1 MATSDPHFHEATA
14 GAAPPVTALRTP
26 GGRFGLRLFSPA
38 AVVAS
43 FLLLGGLLWF
53 SHDLA
58 QEPPQIEH
66 ASLKGFPTDIGG
78 FHLLQDVKLDQAT
91 LNVLRPTEVLMRYY
105 QRGEKEPPV
114 SLYIPF
120 FATQEEDS
128 RIHNPAA
135 CLPGAGWQIV
145 RRVREPLPWRGKTAY
160 ANLVTLQK
168 GLDWQMG
175 LYWIHSRGRIVAG
188 EYRAKLF
195 LMYDVFTQRRRDG
208 ALVRLMTSVAS
219 GPEREVAMGAA
230 KARLLDLAHGIL
242 PILPKYLPN

>member
-1 MATSDPHFHEATA
+1 MATSDSHLHEGTA
-14 GAAPPVTALRTP
+14 GASTT

-53 SHDLA
+53 SHDFG
-58 QEPPQIEH
+58 QEHPPKLDR
-66 ASLKGFPTDIGG
+66 ASLAGFPTEIGG
-78 FHLLQDVKLDQAT
+78 FHLLRDVKLDKAT

-105 QRGEKEPPV
+105 QRRAEEPPV

-188 EYRAKLF
+188 EYRAKLY
-195 LMYDVFTQRRRDG
+195 LMYDVFTQHRRDG
-208 ALVRLMTSVAS
+208 ALVRLMTSIAS
-219 GPEREVAMGAA
+219 GPDREVAMGAA
-230 KARLLDLAHGIL
+230 KARLLDLANGIL

>member
-1 MATSDPHFHEATA
+1 MATSDSPLHDATTLPSPA
-14 GAAPPVTALRTP
+14 GHY
-26 GGRFGLRLFSPA
+26 GLRLFSPV

-53 SHDLA
+53 SHDLT
-58 QEPPQIEH
+58 QEPPKLERT
-66 ASLKGFPTDIGG
+66 SLAEFPTDIGG
-78 FHLLQDVKLDQAT
+78 YHLLKDVKLDQAT

-105 QRGEKEPPV
+105 QGSEQEPPV

-175 LYWIHSRGRIVAG
+175 LYWIHSRGRVVAG

-219 GPEREVAMGAA
+219 GPDREAAMAAA
-230 KARLLDLAHGIL
+230 KARLLGLANGIL

>member
-1 MATSDPHFHEATA
+1 
-14 GAAPPVTALRTP
+14 VTAARAP
-26 GGRFGLRLFSPA
+26 GAHLGLRLFSPV

-53 SHDLA
+53 SHDLT
-58 QEPPQIEH
+58 QEPPKLERT
-66 ASLKGFPTDIGG
+66 SLAEFPTDIGG
-78 FHLLQDVKLDQAT
+78 FHLLKEVKLDQAT

-105 QRGEKEPPV
+105 QRGKGEPPV

-120 FATQEEDS
+120 FATQEEAS

-208 ALVRLMTSVAS
+208 ALVRLMTSIAS
-219 GPEREVAMGAA
+219 GPDREVAMPAA
-230 KARLLDLAHGIL
+230 KGRLLDLAHAIL
-242 PILPKYLPN
+242 PLLPKYLPN

>member
-1 MATSDPHFHEATA
+1 MATSNSHLNEAIVDPATPVRGTA
-14 GAAPPVTALRTP
+14 TRSAP
-26 GGRFGLRLFSPA
+26 FGLRLFSPV

-43 FLLLGGLLWF
+43 FLILGGLLWF
-53 SHDLA
+53 SHHMA
-58 QEPPQIEH
+58 QEPPHLAH
-66 ASLKGFPTDIGG
+66 ASLAGFPTDIGG
-78 FHLLQDVKLDQAT
+78 FHLLQDVKLDAAT

-105 QRGEKEPPV
+105 QRGAKEPPV

-145 RRVREPLPWRGKTAY
+145 RRVRQPLPWRGKTAY

-188 EYRAKLF
+188 EYRAKLY
-195 LMYDVFTQRRRDG
+195 LMYDVFTHHRRDG
-208 ALVRLMTSVAS
+208 ALVRLMTTVDA
-219 GPEREVAMGAA
+219 GPNRDQAMPAA
-230 KARLLDLAHGIL
+230 KGRLLDLAHAIL

>member
-1 MATSDPHFHEATA
+1 MDSSDSHLHQAPA
-14 GAAPPVTALRTP
+14 GHAPAAVAAA

-58 QEPPQIEH
+58 QEPPKIDH
-66 ASLKGFPTDIGG
+66 ASLAGFPTEISG
-78 FHLLQDVKLDQAT
+78 FHLIKDVQLDQAT

-105 QRGEKEPPV
+105 QRSEQEPPV

-145 RRVREPLPWRGKTAY
+145 SRVREPLPWRGKTAY

-175 LYWIHSRGRIVAG
+175 LYWIHSRGRVVAG
-188 EYRAKLF
+188 EYRAKLY

-208 ALVRLMTSVAS
+208 ALVRLMTSVAP
-219 GPEREVAMGAA
+219 GPDRAVAMGAA
-230 KARLLDLAHGIL
+230 KVRLLDLANGIL
-242 PILPKYLPN
+242 PILPEYLPN

>member
-1 MATSDPHFHEATA
+1 MSDSHLNEAIA
-14 GAAPPVTALRTP
+14 GHPPAAALTP

-58 QEPPQIEH
+58 QEPPKLDH
-66 ASLKGFPTDIGG
+66 TSLAEFPADIGG
-78 FHLLQDVKLDQAT
+78 FHLLKDVKLDQAT

-145 RRVREPLPWRGKTAY
+145 SRVREPLPWRGKTAY

-208 ALVRLMTSVAS
+208 ALVRLMTSVAA
-219 GPEREVAMGAA
+219 GPNREDAMPAA

-242 PILPKYLPN
+242 PILPEYLPN

>member
-1 MATSDPHFHEATA
+1 MALSDSHLHDATA
-14 GAAPPVTALRTP
+14 GPASPVTAATT

-38 AVVAS
+38 AVVVS

-58 QEPPQIEH
+58 QEPPKLER
-66 ASLKGFPTDIGG
+66 ASLAGFPADIGG
-78 FHLLQDVKLDQAT
+78 FHLLKDVKLDQAT

-105 QRGEKEPPV
+105 QRGTHEPPV

-145 RRVREPLPWRGKTAY
+145 RRVREPLSWRGKTAY

-208 ALVRLMTSVAS
+208 ALVRLMTSVDA
-219 GPEREVAMGAA
+219 GPNRKESMPAA